1 MGLDAIDFERQPHQ
15 TAPSQVRHRGH
26 FSKVFLI
33 NMHKWLIGVTCI
45 WGAWIGPT
53 FSQGDYPAKPIRIVV
68 PFTPGG
74 SPDVLARTLGQKIS
88 QAWGVAVVVENIAG
102 AGGTIGADR
111 VAKSMPDGYTLLM
124 GHVGTLAV
132 APAVYPKLPYDPV
145 ASFVP
150 VALVAKVPNVMAVH
164 PALPVSHVAEWV
176 NYLKAH
182 PGQVNYGSGGNGSAA
197 HLATEYFKLATQT
210 FAVHV
215 PYRGTAPAVADAV
228 AGQIQMVF
236 TGAPA
241 IIPMVKAGKLRALA
255 LSSSQRMASMPDLPT
270 LAESGVKGLEGFE
283 ADQWYGLVAPAG
295 TPVEIVQKLNQITNE
310 SLSAPEL
317 SARLKSEGAMASP
330 QTPQAFG
337 QLIQSEIKRW
347 RPVVRSAQIKSE

>member
-1 MGLDAIDFERQPHQ
+1 MFWTVL
-15 TAPSQVRHRGH
+15 AP
-26 FSKVFLI
+26 
-33 NMHKWLIGVTCI
+33 
-45 WGAWIGPT
+45 AWA
-53 FSQGDYPAKPIRIVV
+53 QLDYPTKPIRIVV

-111 VAKSMPDGYTLLM
+111 VAKALPDGYTLLM

-132 APAVYPKLPYDPV
+132 APAVYSKLPYDPV
-145 ASFVP
+145 ASFAP
-150 VALVAKVPNVMAVH
+150 VALVAKVPNVLAVH
-164 PALPVSHVAEWV
+164 PALPVGNVFDWV

-182 PGQVNYGSGGNGSAA
+182 PGQVNYGSGGTGSAA

-210 FAVHV
+210 LVVHV

-241 IIPMVKAGKLRALA
+241 IIPMVKAGKLKAIA
-255 LSSSQRMASMPDLPT
+255 VSSAQRIASMPDIPT

-295 TPVEIVQKLNQITNE
+295 TPVEIVRKLNQAIND

-317 SARLKSEGAMASP
+317 VARLKSEGASASPASP
-330 QTPQAFG
+330 QVFG

-347 RPVVRSAQIKSE
+347 RPVVRSANIQAD

>member
-1 MGLDAIDFERQPHQ
+1 MFWTVL
-15 TAPSQVRHRGH
+15 AP
-26 FSKVFLI
+26 
-33 NMHKWLIGVTCI
+33 
-45 WGAWIGPT
+45 AWA
-53 FSQGDYPAKPIRIVV
+53 QLDYPTKPIRIVV

-111 VAKSMPDGYTLLM
+111 VAKALPDGYTLLM

-145 ASFVP
+145 ASFAP
-150 VALVAKVPNVMAVH
+150 VALVAKVPNVLAVH
-164 PALPVSHVAEWV
+164 PALPVGNVFDWV

-182 PGQVNYGSGGNGSAA
+182 PGQVNYGSGGTGSAA

-210 FAVHV
+210 LVVHV

-241 IIPMVKAGKLRALA
+241 IIPMVKAGKLKAIA
-255 LSSSQRMASMPDLPT
+255 VSSAQRIASMPDIPT

-295 TPVEIVQKLNQITNE
+295 TPVEIVRKLNQAIND

-317 SARLKSEGAMASP
+317 VGRLKSEGASASPASP
-330 QTPQAFG
+330 QVFG

-347 RPVVRSAQIKSE
+347 RPVVRSANIQAD